1 MLAMR
6 YAALSL
12 LLASCSWVAVRGPAD
27 PPQPPGDCTT
37 TETAPRLDRAGMVAG
52 IAGIVLG
59 GVFVVAASNCSS
71 SHPPGYNSDTC
82 TAEGGFGVIVG
93 LPSAVA
99 AITYAIS
106 AHYGNERIDA
116 CRARRAEP
124 PPLAPPSD

>member
-1 MLAMR
+1 MR
-6 YAALSL
+6 TCL
-12 LLASCSWVAVRGPAD
+12 LVLASCSFAAVRGPA
-27 PPQPPGDCTT
+27 PAPQPPGDCTT
-37 TETAPRLDRAGMVAG
+37 SSSAPAVDRVGEVAG
-52 IAGIVLG
+52 LVGTALGIAFLVG
-59 GVFVVAASNCSS
+59 ASNCSA

-82 TAEGGFGVIVG
+82 TAEGGFGVIIG

-124 PPLAPPSD
+124 LPLAPPSD